1 MKKTI
6 LLTLVWLGFIVS
18 NVSCVSSAHLP
29 AKTLNK
35 LIFKNIQQC
44 QAAGLWNVPV
54 MGLSVTLIT
63 YERCVGVKNLVLL
76 SINTQNNVELE
87 NATIAVVMLRYVHY
101 LNTTD
106 AGNKL
111 QWSAQLIKKTQLAA
125 MESPT
130 RRKNRI
136 YYYVLKGKAGENVK
150 D

>member
-1 MKKTI
+1 MNITFKKTI
-6 LLTLVWLGFIVS
+6 LLALVWLGFIVS
-18 NVSCVSSAHLP
+18 NVSCVSSAHLS

-44 QAAGLWNVPV
+44 QIAGLWNVPV
-54 MGLSVTLIT
+54 MGLSVTLAI
-63 YERCVGVKNLVLL
+63 YERCMGVKDLVLL

-111 QWSAQLIKKTQLAA
+111 QKD
-125 MESPT
+125 
-130 RRKNRI
+130 
-136 YYYVLKGKAGENVK
+136 NV
-150 D
+150 